1 MAAKPRFDGEWVRL
15 GELIGKAKTRRC
27 GTGEY
32 PVLSMTMHDGIVE
45 QRNRFKKAIASKDT
59 SSYKVVNPGQLV
71 VGFPIDEGVIY
82 VQKYPFPGIMSP
94 AYNIWDI
101 DAGKVD
107 PSYLELALHG
117 PRSMTYYTDKMRGTT
132 ARRRSIT
139 AESLCALEIPLPL
152 LSVQRQV
159 VALFRRVEKAELDG
173 ALMMKKLDALVKSR
187 FVEMLNGDEYPMKT
201 IGELAV
207 DIRYGTSRKA
217 SESGRYTYLRMNNM
231 TDDGRLDFADVKAI
245 DLDGSDLEK
254 CLVVK
259 GDLLFNRT
267 NSREKVGKTAVFLE
281 ENPMVIAGYIIRVR
295 LGPEMES
302 EYLSQF
308 MNLPGT
314 KAMLRSMAKGAVHQA
329 NINSKE
335 LAGIKVPVPPV
346 SLQQEFLSFARQID
360 KSRFVA
366 LLLMGKYND
375 AMTAIEKSIT
385 R

>member
-1 MAAKPRFDGEWVRL
+1 MNEIAVVKAGNVAPKKDAFSGVGTPFVRAGSL
-15 GELIGKAKTRRC
+15 ASLLAG
-27 GTGEY
+27 GTVSDLE
-32 PVLSMTMHDGIVE
+32 
-45 QRNRFKKAIASKDT
+45 R
-59 SSYKVVNPGQLV
+59 
-71 VGFPIDEGVIY
+71 
-82 VQKYPFPGIMSP
+82 
-94 AYNIWDI
+94 I
-101 DAGKVD
+101 DASTAQELRLTLFPEGTVVFAKSGMSCMTGNVYVLPEPCYVVSHLACVIPTGD
-107 PSYLELALHG
+107 YASYLKHYFRFNRPNRLIEN
-117 PRSMTYYTDKMRGTT
+117 PSFP
-132 ARRRSIT
+132 SIRLSKIQSI
-139 AESLCALEIPLPL
+139 ELEIPACSEMQKRVWL
-152 LSVQRQV
+152 LEHIEVLIGRSKEQ
-159 VALFRRVEKAELDG
+159 LT
-173 ALMMKKLDALVKSR
+173 KLDALVKSR

>member
-1 MAAKPRFDGEWVRL
+1 
-15 GELIGKAKTRRC
+15 
-27 GTGEY
+27 
-32 PVLSMTMHDGIVE
+32 
-45 QRNRFKKAIASKDT
+45 
-59 SSYKVVNPGQLV
+59 
-71 VGFPIDEGVIY
+71 
-82 VQKYPFPGIMSP
+82 
-94 AYNIWDI
+94 
-101 DAGKVD
+101 
-107 PSYLELALHG
+107 
-117 PRSMTYYTDKMRGTT
+117 
-132 ARRRSIT
+132 
-139 AESLCALEIPLPL
+139 
-152 LSVQRQV
+152 
-159 VALFRRVEKAELDG
+159 
-173 ALMMKKLDALVKSR
+173 
-187 FVEMLNGDEYPMKT
+187 
-201 IGELAV
+201 
-207 DIRYGTSRKA
+207 
-217 SESGRYTYLRMNNM
+217 M

-281 ENPMVIAGYIIRVR
+281 ETPMVIAGYIIRVR
-295 LGPEMES
+295 LGSEMES

-346 SLQQEFLSFARQID
+346 SLQQEFLSFARQVD

-366 LLLMGKYND
+366 QLLVRKYNG

-385 R
+385 S

>member
-139 AESLCALEIPLPL
+139 AESLCALEIPLPS

-360 KSRFVA
+360 KSRFV
-366 LLLMGKYND
+366 
-375 AMTAIEKSIT
+375 
-385 R
+385 

>member
-1 MAAKPRFDGEWVRL
+1 MRL

-139 AESLCALEIPLPL
+139 AESLCALEIPLPS

>member
-1 MAAKPRFDGEWVRL
+1 MAAKPRFDGEWVKL
-15 GELIGKAKTRRC
+15 GELTSLVSRKNKAGRCRAVYSITNSQGFIPSIEYFSKEVFSKELKTYKLV
-27 GTGEY
+27 G
-32 PVLSMTMHDGIVE
+32 
-45 QRNRFKKAIASKDT
+45 RNQIAYNPSRINVGSVALQDREDE
-59 SSYKVVNPGQLV
+59 VVVSPLYV
-71 VGFPIDEGVIY
+71 VFSVDQERLD
-82 VQKYPFPGIMSP
+82 P
-94 AYNIWDI
+94 AYLLRFLKSGPGLSQIAFQSIGTVRNNLKYDGLSNILLNI
-101 DAGKVD
+101 
-107 PSYLELALHG
+107 PSLEEQQFRLRVLV
-117 PRSMTYYTDKMRGTT
+117 
-132 ARRRSIT
+132 
-139 AESLCALEIPLPL
+139 SLERQIEICQSF
-152 LSVQRQV
+152 LSR
-159 VALFRRVEKAELDG
+159 
-173 ALMMKKLDALVKSR
+173 LDALVKSR

-281 ENPMVIAGYIIRVR
+281 ETPMVIAGYIIRVR
-295 LGPEMES
+295 LGSEMES

-346 SLQQEFLSFARQID
+346 SLQQEFLSFARQVD
-360 KSRFVA
+360 KSRFVVQQQ
-366 LLLMGKYND
+366 
-375 AMTAIEKSIT
+375 IEKLQMLYDSLSQEYFS
-385 R
+385 